1 MAEPGA
7 SLYLYGMDAP
17 KQSLEDLLAEFRSHS
32 LDDVEFAQRVAI
44 ACCLLIERNLDPVAA
59 IRVVFRLQ

>member
-1 MAEPGA
+1 MNR
-7 SLYLYGMDAP
+7 S
-17 KQSLEDLLAEFRSHS
+17 KQTLEELVVELRSHS

-59 IRVVFRLQ
+59 IRVVFRLA